1 VTTTRPSQAR
11 QTRHAFAKLP
21 LSRGARAATAWASIA
36 KALRAEARSWA
47 SSVGGFVAKEV
58 VDMETGD
65 CIA

>member
-1 VTTTRPSQAR
+1 M
-11 QTRHAFAKLP
+11 
-21 LSRGARAATAWASIA
+21 A

-47 SSVGGFVAKEV
+47 SSVGGVVAKEV